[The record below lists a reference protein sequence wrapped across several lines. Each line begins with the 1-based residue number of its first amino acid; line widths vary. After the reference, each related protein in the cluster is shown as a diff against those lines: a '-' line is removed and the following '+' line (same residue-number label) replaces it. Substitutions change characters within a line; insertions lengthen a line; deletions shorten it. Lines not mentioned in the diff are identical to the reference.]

1 MKKNR
6 QRETT
11 ALRKG
16 EFFKCERIFVHF
28 ARFCLLFRERERERE
43 KKKNEEDALH
53 PSEKRSSSRRSP
65 LFSSS

>member
-6 QRETT
+6 RRETT
-11 ALRKG
+11 ALSEKESFFLNAR
-16 EFFKCERIFVHF
+16 EFSYTLRAFV
-28 ARFCLLFRERERERE
+28 CSSERERERE

-53 PSEKRSSSRRSP
+53 PSEKRSFRRSP

>member
-1 MKKNR
+1 M
-6 QRETT
+6 RENFRTLC
-11 ALRKG
+11 A
-16 EFFKCERIFVHF
+16 
-28 ARFCLLFRERERERE
+28 LLFALQRERERE

>member
-53 PSEKRSSSRRSP
+53 PSEKRSSRRSP
-65 LFSSS
+65 LFSPS

>member
-1 MKKNR
+1 MKKNI

-53 PSEKRSSSRRSP
+53 PSEKRSSRRSP